1 MSLLYYIMN
10 MKRKKPLHDAG
21 YEIPIEESTIGI
33 EGMTCASCVSRVEKA
48 LESISGVKNASVNLA
63 TEDAVIRHV
72 PGQLNKEIIRK
83 AIEQAGYSV
92 TGLQEKKARE
102 ARRDRDYAILKL
114 KVIVSV
120 SLTIPIV
127 VIEMGLMWEQFP
139 LLHSLSHQ
147 TWNYILF
154 LLTTPVLFWGGSRFF
169 SGFWA
174 VTKHFTADMN
184 SLVAIGTSAAY
195 LYSATATFL
204 PSVFAAAGET
214 PHVYYD
220 TAAVIVTLILFGR
233 LLEAR
238 AKGRT
243 SEAIKKLAGL
253 QPKTARIIRN
263 GNEQDIDIAH
273 VQVGDRVI
281 VKPGE
286 RIPVDGS
293 IESGYSSV
301 DESMIT
307 GESIPVEKFKGD
319 PVIGGTINKSGSFTY
334 SANKVGKDTV
344 LSQIIKLVQDAQASK
359 APVQR
364 LVDKVASVF
373 VPIVIVIAIASFFG
387 WFLTGTE
394 ETRLTVALL
403 NFVAVLIIA
412 CPCALGLATP
422 TAIMVGTGKGAE
434 MGILIKN
441 SEALEKAK
449 AINTVIFDKTGTI
462 TTGKPAVTDFRIL
475 NSKLREQE
483 ILNLTASLENKSE
496 HPLAHAVVRYAKK
509 RNCEITEPDRFD
521 SHTGRG
527 VTGTVNGKSIV
538 VGNARFL
545 QSQSISLSGTE
556 SSAAQLQTE
565 GKTVIYSAIDGS
577 VAAVIAIADVIKDNA
592 YGAVRQLRE
601 IGLEVIMLTGD
612 TETTAGAIASQIG
625 IDDYQ
630 AEVLPDQKASI
641 VQSHQENGKTV
652 AMVGDGINDAPALAQ
667 ADLGIAIG
675 SGTDIAMEAS
685 DITLVKGDLQ
695 GVVHAIAISRRTF
708 KTIKQN
714 LFWAFIYNTTGIP
727 LAAFG
732 LLNPMFAAF
741 AMAMSS
747 VSVVSNSL
755 RLKTFSLQSK
765 HNTEQRRREPMIKQ
779 TTFSVDG
786 MTCGHCETAVVKAVK
801 TIPGVQDATASREN
815 KYVVITHE
823 GELNKEDVGQKIA
836 DAGYSV
842 IT

>member
-1 MSLLYYIMN
+1 MEPDKENITKQIIL
-10 MKRKKPLHDAG
+10 
-21 YEIPIEESTIGI
+21 PIS
-33 EGMTCASCVSRVEKA
+33 GMTCASCVKRVQDA
-48 LESISGVKNASVNLA
+48 LEKIDGVSSASVNLA
-63 TEDAVIRHV
+63 TESATVILEDAGVSVNPIEKAIHEAGYQIPYEESTIAINGMTCASCISRVERALLSIDGVNKASVNLATENAVIRHT
-72 PGQLNKEIIRK
+72 PGLVNNEIIRRV
-83 AIEQAGYSV
+83 IEQAGYSV
-92 TGLQEKKARE
+92 INLQSANGRE
-102 ARRDRDYAILKL
+102 AQRDRDYAVLRFKL
-114 KVIVSV
+114 IVSAV
-120 SLTIPIV
+120 VTIPIM
-127 VIEMGLMWEQFP
+127 VIEMGLMWERFP
-139 LLHSLSHQ
+139 FLHVLPHQ
-147 TWNYILF
+147 TWNFILF
-154 LLTTPVLFWGGSRFF
+154 ALTTPVLFWGGSRFF

-184 SLVAIGTSAAY
+184 SLVAIGTSAAFF
-195 LYSATATFL
+195 YSATATFF

-238 AKGRT
+238 AKGKT

-253 QPKTARIIRN
+253 QPKTARIIRD
-263 GNEQDIDIAH
+263 GKEQEIDIAR
-273 VQVGDRVI
+273 VQVGDLVI

-293 IESGYSSV
+293 ITIGYSSV

-307 GESIPVEKFKGD
+307 GESIPVEKIKGD
-319 PVIGGTINKSGSFTY
+319 LVIGGTINKSGSFTY
-334 SANKVGKDTV
+334 RANKVGKDTV

-364 LVDKVASVF
+364 MVDKVASVF
-373 VPIVIVIAIASFFG
+373 VPIVLVIAIASFFG
-387 WFLTGTE
+387 WFLTGPE
-394 ETRLTVALL
+394 ESRLTAALL

-441 SEALEKAK
+441 SEVLEKAK
-449 AINTVIFDKTGTI
+449 AIDTVIFDKTGTI
-462 TTGKPAVTDFRIL
+462 TTGRPAVTDFSII
-475 NSKLREQE
+475 NNKLREDE
-483 ILNLTASLENKSE
+483 IISLTASLENKSE
-496 HPLAHAVVRYAKK
+496 HPLAHAVVRFAKE
-509 RNCEITEPDRFD
+509 RNYDIIEPDRFD
-521 SHTGRG
+521 SHTGLG
-527 VTGTVNGKSIV
+527 VTGAVNSRFIV
-538 VGNARFL
+538 IGNAPFL
-545 QSQSISLSGTE
+545 LSHSIGISGAETLAE
-556 SSAAQLQTE
+556 KFQAE

-577 VAAVIAIADVIKDNA
+577 VAAVFGIADVIKENA
-592 YGAVRQLRE
+592 RHSVQQLRK
-601 IGLEVIMLTGD
+601 IGLEVLMLTGD
-612 TETTAGAIASQIG
+612 TKRTAGEIARTIG
-625 IDDYQ
+625 LDNYQ

-641 VQSHQENGKTV
+641 VKSYQEKGKTV

-685 DITLVKGDLQ
+685 DITLVKGDLD
-695 GVVHAIAISRRTF
+695 GVLHAIAISRRTF

-714 LFWAFIYNTTGIP
+714 LFWAFIYNTIGIP

-755 RLKTFSLQSK
+755 RLKRFTG
-765 HNTEQRRREPMIKQ
+765 KQ
-779 TTFSVDG
+779 ITRNNKG
-786 MTCGHCETAVVKAVK
+786 
-801 TIPGVQDATASREN
+801 EN
-815 KYVVITHE
+815 
-823 GELNKEDVGQKIA
+823 L
-836 DAGYSV
+836 
-842 IT
+842 

>member
-1 MSLLYYIMN
+1 MPLLYYIMN
-10 MKRKKPLHDAG
+10 MKREKAIHDAG
-21 YEIPIEESTIGI
+21 YKIPFEESTIGI

-63 TEDAVIRHV
+63 TENAVIRHV
-72 PGQLNKEIIRK
+72 PGQLDNEAFRK
-83 AIEQAGYSV
+83 AVEQAGYSV
-92 TGLQEKKARE
+92 TGLQEKKERD

-114 KVIVSV
+114 KLIVSAA
-120 SLTIPIV
+120 LTIPIV

-147 TWNYILF
+147 TWNYLLF
-154 LLTTPVLFWGGSRFF
+154 LLTTPVIFWGGSRFF

-253 QPKTARIIRN
+253 QPKTARIIRD
-263 GNEQDIDIAH
+263 GKEQDIDIAN
-273 VQVGDRVI
+273 VRVGDLVI

-319 PVIGGTINKSGSFTY
+319 PVIGGTINISGSFTY

-449 AINTVIFDKTGTI
+449 TINTVIFDKTGTI
-462 TTGKPAVTDFRIL
+462 TTGKPAVTDFNIL
-475 NSKLREQE
+475 NSKLTEQE
-483 ILNLTASLENKSE
+483 ILNFTASLENKSE
-496 HPLAHAVVRYAKK
+496 HPLAHAIVRYANI

-538 VGNARFL
+538 VGNAPFL
-545 QSQSISLSGTE
+545 QLQSISLSGTE
-556 SSAAQLQTE
+556 SSAEQLQAE
-565 GKTVIYSAIDGS
+565 GKTVVYSAIDGS

-592 YGAVRQLRE
+592 YEAVRQLRE

-612 TETTAGAIASQIG
+612 TETTAGAIARQIG

-755 RLKTFSLQSK
+755 RLKTFSIK
-765 HNTEQRRREPMIKQ
+765 PKYIMKQRRKGPMIKQ

-786 MTCGHCETAVVKAVK
+786 MTCGHCEMAVVKAVK
-801 TIPGVQDATASREN
+801 TLPGVRDATASHDN
-815 KYVVITHE
+815 KNVVITHE
-823 GELNKEDVGQKIA
+823 GELHKDDVKQKIA
-836 DAGYSV
+836 DAGYTV
-842 IT
+842 TI

>member
-139 LLHSLSHQ
+139 LLHSLPHQ

-204 PSVFAAAGET
+204 PSIFAAAGET

-475 NSKLREQE
+475 NSKLREQD

-641 VQSHQENGKTV
+641 VQSHQKNGKTV

-765 HNTEQRRREPMIKQ
+765 HNTKQRRREPMIKQ

-801 TIPGVQDATASREN
+801 TIQGVQDATASREN

>member
-1 MSLLYYIMN
+1 
-10 MKRKKPLHDAG
+10 MKREKEKIEKALQDAE
-21 YEIPIEESTIGI
+21 YKIPFDESTIGI

-48 LESISGVKNASVNLA
+48 LESIEGVTNASVNLA
-63 TEDAVIRHV
+63 TENAVIRHV
-72 PGQLNKEIIRK
+72 PGKLDTEVFRR
-83 AIEQAGYSV
+83 AVEQAGYSV
-92 TGLQEKKARE
+92 TGLQAKEE
-102 ARRDRDYAILKL
+102 RDAQRDKDYATLKL
-114 KVIVSV
+114 KFIISAA
-120 SLTIPIV
+120 LTIPIV
-127 VIEMGLMWEQFP
+127 VIEMGLMWAHFP
-139 LLHSLSHQ
+139 ILHSLSHQ

-154 LLTTPVLFWGGSRFF
+154 VFTTPVLFWGGSRFF
-169 SGFWA
+169 SGFWV

-238 AKGRT
+238 AKGIT

-253 QPKTARIIRN
+253 QPKTARIIRD
-263 GNEQDIDIAH
+263 GEEQDIEIAD
-273 VQVGDRVI
+273 VQVGDLVI

-286 RIPVDGS
+286 RIPVDGN

-334 SANKVGKDTV
+334 WANKVGKDTV

-359 APVQR
+359 APVQK

-373 VPIVIVIAIASFFG
+373 VPIVIVIAIVSFFG

-449 AINTVIFDKTGTI
+449 VIDTVIFDKTGTI
-462 TTGKPAVTDFRIL
+462 TTGKPTVTDFRII
-475 NSKLREQE
+475 NSNLREQA

-496 HPLAHAVVRYAKK
+496 HPLAQAVVRYAKG
-509 RNCEITEPDRFD
+509 RNCEITEPDRFN
-521 SHTGRG
+521 SHTGLG

-538 VGNARFL
+538 IGNVPFL

-556 SSAAQLQTE
+556 SPAAQLQTE

-577 VAAVIAIADVIKDNA
+577 VAAIIAIADVIKDNA
-592 YGAVRQLRE
+592 YESVQQLKE
-601 IGLEVIMLTGD
+601 IGLKVIMLTGD
-612 TETTAGAIASQIG
+612 TTITAGAIARQIG

-630 AEVLPDQKASI
+630 AEVLPDQKASV

-695 GVVHAIAISRRTF
+695 GVVQAISISRSTF

-755 RLKTFSLQSK
+755 RLKTFSLK
-765 HNTEQRRREPMIKQ
+765 PKYNTKRRRPKSMIKQ
-779 TTFSVDG
+779 TTLSVDG
-786 MTCGHCETAVVKAVK
+786 MTCSHCEMAVVKAVK
-801 TIPGVQDATASREN
+801 TVPGVQDATASHQN
-815 KYVVITHE
+815 KNVVITHE
-823 GELNKEDVGQKIA
+823 GALNNESIIQKIT

-842 IT
+842 RS

>member
-1 MSLLYYIMN
+1 MSLLYYIMS
-10 MKRKKPLHDAG
+10 MKRKKPLHDAE

-462 TTGKPAVTDFRIL
+462 TTGRPAVTDFRIL

-612 TETTAGAIASQIG
+612 TETTAGAIAGQIG

-641 VQSHQENGKTV
+641 VQSHQKNGKTV

-765 HNTEQRRREPMIKQ
+765 HNTKQRRREPMIKQ

-801 TIPGVQDATASREN
+801 TIQGVQDATASREN

>member
-1 MSLLYYIMN
+1 MDTIE
-10 MKRKKPLHDAG
+10 KAIHDAG
-21 YEIPIEESTIGI
+21 YKIPFEESTIGI

-63 TEDAVIRHV
+63 TEDAVIRHI
-72 PGQLNKEIIRK
+72 PGRLNKEIIRK
-83 AIEQAGYSV
+83 AVEQAGYSV
-92 TGLQEKKARE
+92 TGLQEKKERE
-102 ARRDRDYAILKL
+102 ARRDREYAILKL
-114 KVIVSV
+114 KLIVSV

-154 LLTTPVLFWGGSRFF
+154 VFTTPVLFWGGSRFF

-204 PSVFAAAGET
+204 PSVFATAGEI

-253 QPKTARIIRN
+253 QPKTARVIRD
-263 GNEQDIDIAH
+263 GKEQDIDIAN

-334 SANKVGKDTV
+334 RANKVGKDTV

-538 VGNARFL
+538 VGNALFL

-612 TETTAGAIASQIG
+612 TKTTAGAIASQVG

-765 HNTEQRRREPMIKQ
+765 HNTKQRRREPMIKQ

-842 IT
+842 II

>member
-10 MKRKKPLHDAG
+10 MKRKKPLHDAE

-204 PSVFAAAGET
+204 PSIFAAAGET

-641 VQSHQENGKTV
+641 VQSHQKNGKTV

-765 HNTEQRRREPMIKQ
+765 HNTKQRRREPMIKQ

-801 TIPGVQDATASREN
+801 TIQGVQDATASREN